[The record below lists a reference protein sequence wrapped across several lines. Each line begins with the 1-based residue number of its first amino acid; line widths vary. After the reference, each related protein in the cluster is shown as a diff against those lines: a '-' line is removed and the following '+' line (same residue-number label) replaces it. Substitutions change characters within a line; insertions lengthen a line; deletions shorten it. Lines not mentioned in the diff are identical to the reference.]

1 MTTQGGLGER
11 PAEESGVVTTQRTV
25 GHGVFLTVIV
35 MLGHLS
41 LFVIR
46 LQLGTAKEKQFV
58 KNSNVPISIMLL
70 TDNLFH
76 QTMWHFREATFDVR
90 L

>member
-1 MTTQGGLGER
+1 MTTQGR
-11 PAEESGVVTTQRTV
+11 A
-25 GHGVFLTVIV
+25 GHGLFLTVII

-46 LQLGTAKEKQFV
+46 LQLETAKEEQFV